1 MITHEAGAAAFRLA
15 PRRPED
21 LEPLTD
27 LWVASWQAAMPQI
40 DFAARRAWFIVHLAK
55 TEKGGGTTLCAFA
68 EDGRLAG
75 FILLRAVPGYLEQIA
90 IDPRHFGSGLATQLL
105 DAAKSLCPAGLAL
118 DVNADNPRALRFYE
132 REGFA
137 RIGPGRPALSGLATL
152 KLVWPARAA
161 STLSRGGG

>member
-1 MITHEAGAAAFRLA
+1 MIAHEAREAAFRLA

-21 LEPLTD
+21 LESLAD
-27 LWVASWQAAMPQI
+27 LWVASWQATMPQI
-40 DFAARRAWFIVHLAK
+40 DFAARRAWFTAHLAEL
-55 TEKGGGTTLCAFA
+55 EKGGGTTLCAFA

-75 FILLRAVPGYLEQIA
+75 FILLIATPGYLEQIA
-90 IDPRHFGSGLATQLL
+90 VDPCHFGSGLASQLL

-137 RIGPGRPALSGLATL
+137 QVGPGRPALSGLATL

-161 STLSRGGG
+161 AAQ